1 MDAQVAFEKVMK
13 GRYGEK
19 IADQQTQT
27 PILNHI
33 NEMNSSPKMEFK
45 IYDEEEICLADGN
58 NDSDASKLSRN
69 SKCSKLLKTDV
80 VL

>member
-33 NEMNSSPKMEFK
+33 SEMNSSPKMEFK
-45 IYDEEEICLADGN
+45 IYDEEEFCLTVSSI
-58 NDSDASKLSRN
+58 DSATRK
-69 SKCSKLLKTDV
+69 
-80 VL
+80 